1 MLKLDIPENTCQYE
15 MFDPKTLDP
24 LNDST
29 IIRLIETGWD
39 DATFRGKTV
48 LDIGCNS
55 GALSIFAVKNG
66 ASAVKAVDVQQPLV
80 DFVSSVVAEHKFPIS
95 VEKAA
100 LSGLTVERH
109 RSDVVL
115 CMEVLH
121 WIVHQGGTISEAV
134 AKLAALTNES
144 LFIETPW
151 DVNEPSIRFKQDYPK
166 DEYDIEKI
174 VTELARH
181 FEDVRFRRFMTYFG
195 EMKDSKRVLIEARN
209 KRSGSLGAR
218 HIKDANLTGIALGGG
233 RNEAHLVSARSG
245 LKVLKVL
252 GRESALLRLDDGTIA
267 KLGDFLSAPA
277 AREVLVGPQL
287 LGDSYLK
294 IEEDGHAY
302 MLFPFVGHLQDYY
315 PERRTPAPAK
325 SPIKAAAKL
334 VTFLSG
340 APQEIIK
347 QLRAATLPPKP
358 ANLNAYPDNIRKS
371 LQVPSRARFIA
382 LVNERIAGYDRL
394 REDTLIHN
402 DLQLANFVAGADGQD
417 YIVDIDLIRS
427 GPLYA
432 DLLTCCVYLGMK
444 HEDIAAA
451 YADLRPRLTRDCDML
466 DVAFAAAT
474 CLMWLNARSKIGPAL
489 HKSQLKIFLTGLDGL
504 ADFASKLE

>member
-1 MLKLDIPENTCQYE
+1 MLKLELPENTCQYE

-24 LNDST
+24 INDST

-80 DFVSSVVAEHKFPIS
+80 DFLSAVVAEHKFPIA

-100 LSGLTVERH
+100 LGELTVERH

-121 WIVHQGGTISEAV
+121 WIVHQGGKIAEAV

-151 DVNEPSIRFKQDYPK
+151 DVNEPSIRYKEDYPT

-195 EMKDSKRVLIEARN
+195 EMKDSKRVLIEAKN

-218 HIKDANLTGIALGGG
+218 HIKNANLTGIALGGG
-233 RNEAHLVSARSG
+233 LNEAHLVSARSG
-245 LKVLKVL
+245 LKVLKAL
-252 GRESALLRLDDGTIA
+252 GRESTLLRLDDGTMA
-267 KLGDFLSAPA
+267 KLCDFLSAPA
-277 AREVLVGPQL
+277 ARDILVGPQL

-294 IEEDGHAY
+294 NEEDGQAY
-302 MLFPFVGHLQDYY
+302 MLFPFVGHLSDYY
-315 PERRTPAPAK
+315 PERRTPAPAQA
-325 SPIKAAAKL
+325 PIKAAANL
-334 VTFLSG
+334 VAFLSG
-340 APQEIIK
+340 APQDIIE
-347 QLRAATLPPKP
+347 QLRAATRPPKP
-358 ANLNAYPDNIRKS
+358 AKLEAYPADIRKA
-371 LQVPSRARFIA
+371 LEVPSRARFIA
-382 LVNERIAGYDRL
+382 SVNEQIAGYDRA

-402 DLQLANFVAGADGQD
+402 DLQLANFVAGADGRD
-417 YIVDIDLIRS
+417 YIVDIDLMRS

-432 DLLTCCVYLGMK
+432 DLLTCCVYLGAK
-444 HEDIAAA
+444 QKDISAA
-451 YADLRPRLTRDCDML
+451 YADLRPRLNRDCDML

-474 CLMWLNARSKIGPAL
+474 CLMWLDARSKLGPAL
-489 HKSQLKIFLTGLDGL
+489 HKSEMKLFLTGLDGL
-504 ADFASKLE
+504 ADFSSRLR